1 MRRLHPITGFV
12 RALQYGVNALS
23 VPFFILLVGST
34 GADALLGV
42 DFGDSVFDLLFVVA
56 PLFGLLGAGYGVAS
70 YLRFE
75 YALTADTFDFAAGV
89 VGRTEREIPLRR
101 IQNVDISQS
110 LWHRLFSVA
119 VVRIETA
126 GGGGTE
132 AELSVV
138 SLAEANRL
146 QREIRERRDS
156 SRRAT
161 EAEPAATETDERT
174 GPESGPTEPPTTDRT
189 TGTAGSDVLEPLFA
203 ITPVEL
209 AVLSLTRFRPGAIAL
224 VVIGI
229 PVLPELAGEFLL
241 ASADPFGGPETLDL
255 WEATPDELL
264 VLGLVSLP
272 LVLVSSYLVS
282 GVFSALGFY
291 GFQLARSGTDLVY
304 ERGLVQ
310 RYSGS
315 IPSDKIQTV
324 TLRESLAMRLL
335 GYAALDVETAGYAGQ
350 RAEQGSQSAI
360 PVADRSRV
368 VELARDLG
376 EFSDPDFER
385 PPTRARRRYAVRYGL
400 VVVGLLAVAYAV
412 STVVSGFT
420 LWYVPAVLFLLV
432 PPAAHLK
439 WASRGYHVGEDTVV
453 VRTGFWRR
461 RTQVVPYYRL
471 QTVIRQAT
479 VFQRRLALASLVVD
493 TASSS
498 TLVRATPTAFDIDA
512 ATAASLQRTLRDRL
526 HRELHGRTRGEN

>member
-1 MRRLHPITGFV
+1 MKRLHAVTGVV
-12 RALQYGVNALS
+12 RALQYGVNGLS
-23 VPFFILLVGST
+23 VPFFVLLVGST
-34 GADALLGV
+34 GLEAALGI
-42 DFGDSVFDLLFVVA
+42 DFGGSVIDLLFVVA
-56 PLFGLLGAGYGVAS
+56 PLFGLLGAGYGVAT

-75 YALTADTFDFAAGV
+75 YELTPDTFDFAAGV

-110 LWHRLFSVA
+110 LWHRLFGVA

-132 AELSVV
+132 AQLSVV

-146 QREIRERRDS
+146 QREIRERRNS
-156 SRRAT
+156 SQRAT
-161 EAEPAATETDERT
+161 EAEPAAAEADGEAPAADAPTGASTTDGAAST
-174 GPESGPTEPPTTDRT
+174 GDSGP
-189 TGTAGSDVLEPLFA
+189 LEPLFT
-203 ITPVEL
+203 ITPIEL
-209 AVLSLTRFRPGAIAL
+209 VVLSLTRFRPGAIVL
-224 VVIGI
+224 VIIGL
-229 PVLPELAGEFLL
+229 PVLPELAGEVLL
-241 ASADPFGGPETLDL
+241 ATADPFGGPETMALF
-255 WEATPDELL
+255 EATADELL
-264 VLGLVSLP
+264 VLAVVSLP
-272 LVLVSSYLVS
+272 LLLVSSYLVS
-282 GVFSALGFY
+282 GVLSAAGYY

-324 TLRESLAMRLL
+324 TLRESLPMRLL

-360 PVADRSRV
+360 PVAERSRV

-385 PPTRARRRYAVRYGL
+385 PPRRARRRYAVRYGL
-400 VVVGLLAVAYAV
+400 VVAGLLAVLYAA
-412 STVVSGFT
+412 STVVAGFT
-420 LWYVPAVLFLLV
+420 LWYLPAVLFLGV

-439 WASRGYHVGEDTVV
+439 WTNRGYYVGEQTVV

-498 TLVRATPTAFDIDA
+498 TLVRSTPTAFDIDA
-512 ATAASLQRTLRDRL
+512 GTAASLQRTLRDRL
-526 HRELHGRTRGEN
+526 HLELHGRERREN

>member
-1 MRRLHPITGFV
+1 MRRLHPLTGV
-12 RALQYGVNALS
+12 IRALQYGVNALS
-23 VPFFILLVGST
+23 IPFFLLLVGSS
-34 GADALLGV
+34 GAEALLGM
-42 DFGDSVFDLLFVVA
+42 DFGSSVIDLLFVVA
-56 PLFGLLGAGYGVAS
+56 PLFGLLGVGYGVAS

-75 YALTADTFDFAAGV
+75 YELTADTFDFAAGV

-110 LWHRLFSVA
+110 LWHRVLGVA

-138 SLAEANRL
+138 SLEEANRL

-161 EAEPAATETDERT
+161 EAEPAATETDE
-174 GPESGPTEPPTTDRT
+174 GPISESGPMESPTTDRT
-189 TGTAGSDVLEPLFA
+189 TGTGGSDLLEPLFA

-209 AVLSLTRFRPGAIAL
+209 AVLSLTRFRPGAIVL
-224 VVIGI
+224 VIIGI
-229 PVLPELAGEFLL
+229 PVLPELAGEFML
-241 ASADPFGGPETLDL
+241 AAADPFGGPETLDL
-255 WEATPDELL
+255 LEATPDELL

-282 GVFSALGFY
+282 GVLSALGFY

-315 IPSDKIQTV
+315 IPTDKIQTV

-335 GYAALDVETAGYAGQ
+335 GYAALDVETAGYAAQ
-350 RAEQGSQSAI
+350 RAEQGNQSAI
-360 PVADRSRV
+360 PVAERSRV
-368 VELARDLG
+368 VELARELG
-376 EFSDPDFER
+376 EFTDPDFER
-385 PPTRARRRYAVRYGL
+385 PPKRARRRYAVRFGL
-400 VVVGLLAVAYAV
+400 VVVGILAIAYVA
-412 STVVSGFT
+412 STVIAGFT
-420 LWYVPAVLFLLV
+420 LWYLPAVLFLLV

-439 WASRGYHVGEDTVV
+439 WANRGYHVGDHTVV

-471 QTVIRQAT
+471 QTVIRQAS
-479 VFQRRLALASLVVD
+479 VFQRRLSLASLVVD

-498 TLVRATPTAFDIDA
+498 TLVSATPTAFDIDA
-512 ATAASLQRTLRDRL
+512 STASSLQRTLRDRL
-526 HRELHGRTRGEN
+526 DLELHGRKRREN

>member
-1 MRRLHPITGFV
+1 MRRLHPATGVV

-23 VPFFILLVGST
+23 IPFFFLLVGSS
-34 GADALLGV
+34 GAEALLGM
-42 DFGDSVFDLLFVVA
+42 DFGGSVIDLLFVVA
-56 PLFGLLGAGYGVAS
+56 PLFGLLGAGYGVAT

-75 YALTADTFDFAAGV
+75 YELTEDTFDFAAGV

-101 IQNVDISQS
+101 IQNVDISQN
-110 LWHRLFSVA
+110 LWHRLLGVG

-161 EAEPAATETDERT
+161 EAEPT
-174 GPESGPTEPPTTDRT
+174 T
-189 TGTAGSDVLEPLFA
+189 TGTDGETPAEGAASPSSTAERPSGTDASGTLEPLFA
-203 ITPVEL
+203 ITPIEL
-209 AVLSLTRFRPGAIAL
+209 VVLSITRFRPGAIVL

-229 PVLPELAGEFLL
+229 PILPELAGEFLL
-241 ASADPFGGPETLDL
+241 AAADPFGGPETMDIF
-255 WEATPDELL
+255 EATADELL
-264 VLGLVSLP
+264 VLALVSLP
-272 LVLVSSYLVS
+272 LVLLGSYLVS
-282 GVFSALGFY
+282 GVLSAVGYY

-324 TLRESLAMRLL
+324 TLRESLPMRLL

-360 PVADRSRV
+360 PVAERSRV
-368 VELARDLG
+368 VELACDLG

-385 PPTRARRRYAVRYGL
+385 PPKRARRRYGVRYGL
-400 VVVGLLAVAYAV
+400 LVTGVLAVLYAV
-412 STVVSGFT
+412 SIVVTGFT
-420 LWYVPAVLFLLV
+420 LWYLPAVLFLAV

-439 WASRGYHVGEDTVV
+439 WANRGYHVGDHTVV

-479 VFQRRLALASLVVD
+479 VFQRRLSLASLVVD

-498 TLVRATPTAFDIDA
+498 TLVRATPTAFDIDSGTA
-512 ATAASLQRTLRDRL
+512 ATLQRTLRERL
-526 HRELHGRTRGEN
+526 HLELHGRERRGN

>member
-1 MRRLHPITGFV
+1 MRRLHPVTAVV
-12 RALQYGVNALS
+12 RALRYGINGLS
-23 VPFFILLVGST
+23 IPFFFLLVGST
-34 GADALLGV
+34 AARALLGM
-42 DFGDSVFDLLFVVA
+42 DFGGSIIELLFVVA

-75 YALTADTFDFAAGV
+75 YELTADTFDFAAGV

-110 LWHRLFSVA
+110 LWHRLLGVA

-156 SRRAT
+156 SARAT
-161 EAEPAATETDERT
+161 EADPSATVPGDEATAEGVPAE
-174 GPESGPTEPPTTDRT
+174 PTTTEREAG
-189 TGTAGSDVLEPLFA
+189 TGTADGLEPLFA
-203 ITPVEL
+203 ITPIEL
-209 AVLSLTRFRPGAIAL
+209 VVLSITRFRPGAIVL
-224 VVIGI
+224 VIIGI
-229 PVLPELAGEFLL
+229 PVLPELAAELLL
-241 ASADPFGGPETLDL
+241 ATADPFGGPETLDL
-255 WEATPDELL
+255 WEATPDQLL
-264 VLGLVSLP
+264 VLLLVSLP
-272 LVLVSSYLVS
+272 LVLFGSYLVS
-282 GVFSALGFY
+282 GALSTLGYY
-291 GFQLARSGTDLVY
+291 GFTLARSGTDLVY

-315 IPSDKIQTV
+315 IPTDKIQTV

-360 PVADRSRV
+360 PVAERQRV
-368 VELARDLG
+368 VRLARELG
-376 EFSDPDFER
+376 EFSDPEFDR
-385 PPTRARRRYAVRYGL
+385 PPKRARRRYGVRYGL
-400 VVVGLLAVAYAV
+400 LVGGLLAVAYAV
-412 STVVSGFT
+412 STVVVGFT
-420 LWYVPAVLFLLV
+420 LWYLPAALFILV

-439 WASRGYHVGEDTVV
+439 WASRGYHVGEESVV

-461 RTQVVPYYRL
+461 RTQVVPYFRL
-471 QTVIRQAT
+471 QTVVSEAT

-512 ATAASLQRTLRDRL
+512 ATARSLQRTLRDRL
-526 HRELHGRTRGEN
+526 HLELHGRKRREN